1 MKKENLLNTLK
12 AAEEKQHYIIEKASI
27 DKIFL
32 KQSENFIN
40 LKQHVAISI
49 WFEEECTFSILK
61 EGGFILHKPSGDL
74 IFSKQA
80 WSDLCRKTTVWL
92 WGNDIYCNSEE
103 MKNKLI
109 DLGFI
114 TYNS

>member
-40 LKQHVAISI
+40 LKQQVAISI
-49 WFEEECTFSILK
+49 WFEEECTFSVLK

-74 IFSKQA
+74 TLAKKHGLIYAEKQPF
-80 WSDLCRKTTVWL
+80 
-92 WGNDIYCNSEE
+92 GYGE
-103 MKNKLI
+103 MTFTAIPKK
-109 DLGFI
+109 
-114 TYNS
+114 

>member
-49 WFEEECTFSILK
+49 WFERAFFFKPMK

-74 IFSKQA
+74 TFSKK
-80 WSDLCRKTTVWL
+80 SMV
-92 WGNDIYCNSEE
+92 
-103 MKNKLI
+103 
-109 DLGFI
+109 
-114 TYNS
+114 